1 MKIYLSI
8 FKGRYVVFFYIVFFI
23 FLIFLYGLQFN
34 KNENNW
40 IYEKSIQFNGA
51 DLTGANLSG
60 SLIRI
65 DDLRGAVLCN
75 TVMPDGKI
83 NNLGCK

>member
-1 MKIYLSI
+1 M
-8 FKGRYVVFFYIVFFI
+8 VVAYSTIPII
-23 FLIFLYGLQFN
+23 FLECN
-34 KNENNW
+34 KVDNW
-40 IYEKSIQFNGA
+40 IYEQSIQFNGA